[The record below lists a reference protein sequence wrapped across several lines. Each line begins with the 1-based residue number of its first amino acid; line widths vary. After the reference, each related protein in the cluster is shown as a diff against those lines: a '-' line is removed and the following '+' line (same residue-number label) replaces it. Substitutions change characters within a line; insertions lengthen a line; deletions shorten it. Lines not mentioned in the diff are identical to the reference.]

1 MNKDNDES
9 NTKEDEINEPFSGS
23 MDSLEYKKEK
33 KIYNI
38 CIIFLPILISI
49 FILSIIIYF
58 ILKEPTNY
66 NNKKTNRNINNS
78 NLTNYTIIEKITIH
92 KKEKDRKRK
101 NNRDKK
107 RGEKEDDDK
116 GFNIDDI

>member
-1 MNKDNDES
+1 MDKELRRAIILDNYQ
-9 NTKEDEINEPFSGS
+9 NP
-23 MDSLEYKKEK
+23 
-33 KIYNI
+33 YN
-38 CIIFLPILISI
+38 
-49 FILSIIIYF
+49 
-58 ILKEPTNY
+58 
-66 NNKKTNRNINNS
+66 
-78 NLTNYTIIEKITIH
+78 